1 MLSLK
6 FLMVLFLEVSAFILR
21 SLLFSPFSA
30 FLLALGRRCGHTSC
44 PLCLLYLAS
53 FSSSWFVCFGKKVP
67 RCRMG
72 PRCTLLTALFGR
84 IGFDV
89 RQRGRRGGGRE
100 D

>member
-53 FSSSWFVCFGKKVP
+53 FSSSWFVCFELGLTFGKE
-67 RCRMG
+67 
-72 PRCTLLTALFGR
+72 
-84 IGFDV
+84 
-89 RQRGRRGGGRE
+89 GGEEVGEKTSKEISRW
-100 D
+100 